1 MSYLCTYIDISGQCY
16 IPEKNHCDSFGQD
29 DMINTYDE
37 ETYCMSNNLD
47 KMIRRSGMT
56 NRAVAD
62 EKGIK
67 PETLSRHKSGAI
79 KITRRDAEEYAQ
91 ILNCLPQ
98 QIMYQNSPIPLL
110 GHAVQDGNNWRIE
123 REQNSIWYSK
133 QETMRCLFLNTFF
146 QTHTVCLRWQDDIEG
161 VYAWMS
167 GAYFI
172 FRLKKD
178 HTNKSPVN
186 FAIDQEAIMHHALVR
201 ETGTGRLLIGELYP
215 QPGAKKYTI
224 YNGDGVWQTETD
236 IAIDWAA
243 PFTSAV
249 FRPDLRGA
257 EIVDVK
263 KDDLRQYGAGAGSD
277 WRNRP
282 KGYNFS

>member
-1 MSYLCTYIDISGQCY
+1 MIDLLS
-16 IPEKNHCDSFGQD
+16 N
-29 DMINTYDE
+29 NTNE
-37 ETYCMSNNLD
+37 FVMTNNLD
-47 KMIRRSGMT
+47 QMIRRSGMT
-56 NRAVAD
+56 NTQVAE

-67 PETLSRHKSGAI
+67 RETLSRHKSGVI
-79 KITRRDAEEYAQ
+79 RITRQDAEEYAQ

-110 GHAVQDGNNWRIE
+110 GHVKQDGNNWHIE
-123 REQNSIWYSK
+123 REQNSIWFSE
-133 QETMRCLFLNTFF
+133 QDTMRCLFLNTFF
-146 QTHTVCLRWQDDIEG
+146 QTHTVCLRWQEDIEG
-161 VYAWMS
+161 VYAWIS

-172 FRLKKD
+172 FRLTKSGSKKG
-178 HTNKSPVN
+178 PVD
-186 FAIDQEAIMHHALVR
+186 FGIDQEAIMHQALVR
-201 ETGTGRLLIGELYP
+201 ETGTGRLLSGELFP
-215 QPGAKKYTI
+215 QPGSKKYTI
-224 YNGDGVWQTETD
+224 YNGGGVWKTETD

-277 WRNRP
+277 WRDKP
-282 KGYNFS
+282 EGYNFS